1 MKKKLFICIL
11 ILIVVLIGG
20 KYFYD
25 LKNTDKNQILYES
38 EAAKIGVLMP
48 DGYHENP
55 FAVEEHITEH
65 GGVTISFMEP
75 ESKALL
81 FTLYSLDKDYWEREV
96 KENFSI
102 IYSELYSDENNVILC
117 VNVSDVQ
124 YDPDNQEQKE
134 KYFELLDLKDEVCK
148 SLYILE

>member
-25 LKNTDKNQILYES
+25 LKNTDKNQVLYES
-38 EAAKIGVLMP
+38 EAAKIGVLIP

-55 FAVEEHITEH
+55 FAVEEQITED
-65 GGVTISFMEP
+65 GVVISFMEP
-75 ESKALL
+75 ESEALL
-81 FTLYSLDKDYWEREV
+81 FTLYSMDKDFWEREV
-96 KENFSI
+96 KENFPAT
-102 IYSELYSDENNVILC
+102 YSELYSDENNVILC